1 MARPRGRHPRAPDS
15 GRSTSG
21 VDHLHQDRA
30 SQNPRPS
37 RIPKGRFALAGA
49 QQAPLWLGLSLDGW
63 SVEPALGARSYRAP
77 DTVTAMSDVSG
88 NSPFDRDE
96 IAALYDAVPF
106 AADIP
111 FYLDLVAGARRV
123 LELGCGTG
131 RLLLPLAEAG
141 SQVVGVDASD
151 AMLARARRRL
161 AHAPRELRERVELR
175 EGDMRGLELA
185 GRFDAVV
192 VATKTFFYLM
202 TPSDQRRM
210 LSAVARLLDAGGIV
224 ALDLLN
230 PTLGW
235 LSRPAGSVRQDVAG
249 EVGEARVLRTETVV
263 STHLAEQRRVM
274 RSVYDVVEKDGTVR
288 KHVVEWGLRYTYRF
302 ELEYLLEIC
311 GLEVLAVTGGY
322 RGEPFE
328 ADSPIMLVTARR

>member
-1 MARPRGRHPRAPDS
+1 
-15 GRSTSG
+15 
-21 VDHLHQDRA
+21 
-30 SQNPRPS
+30 
-37 RIPKGRFALAGA
+37 
-49 QQAPLWLGLSLDGW
+49 
-63 SVEPALGARSYRAP
+63 
-77 DTVTAMSDVSG
+77 MSDVSE

-111 FYLDLVAGARRV
+111 FYLDLAARAKRV

-141 SQVVGVDASD
+141 SEVVGVDASD

-161 AHAPRELRERVELR
+161 AHTPRELRERVELR
-175 EGDMRGLELA
+175 QGDMRCPALA
-185 GRFDAVV
+185 GRVDLVV
-192 VATKTFFYLM
+192 VATKTFFYLT

-210 LSAVARLLDAGGIV
+210 LSAVARLLEPGGIV

-230 PTLGW
+230 PTLEW
-235 LSRPAGSVRQDVAG
+235 LSRPAGSVQQDIAG

-263 STHLAEQRRVM
+263 STDRAEQRRIM

-322 RGEPFE
+322 RDKPFE
-328 ADSPIMLVTARR
+328 ADSPVMLVTARR

>member
-1 MARPRGRHPRAPDS
+1 MSD
-15 GRSTSG
+15 
-21 VDHLHQDRA
+21 
-30 SQNPRPS
+30 
-37 RIPKGRFALAGA
+37 IPK
-49 QQAPLWLGLSLDGW
+49 
-63 SVEPALGARSYRAP
+63 
-77 DTVTAMSDVSG
+77 

-111 FYLDLVAGARRV
+111 FYLGLAAGAARV

-141 SQVVGVDASD
+141 PRVVGVDASR
-151 AMLARARRRL
+151 AMLARARQRL
-161 AHAPRELRERVELR
+161 ADAPRELKERVELR
-175 EGDMRGLELA
+175 EGNMCDLELA
-185 GRFDAVV
+185 GRFDLVV

-210 LSAVARLLDAGGIV
+210 LSAVARLLEAGGIV

-230 PTLGW
+230 PTVGW
-235 LSRPAGSVRQDVAG
+235 LSRPAGSVQQDIAG

-263 STHLAEQRRVM
+263 STDPAEQRRFM
-274 RSVYDVVEKDGTVR
+274 RSVYDVVERDGTVR

-302 ELEYLLEIC
+302 ELEHLLELC
-311 GLEVLAVTGGY
+311 GLEVLSVTGGY
-322 RGEPFE
+322 RDEPFE

>member
-1 MARPRGRHPRAPDS
+1 MS
-15 GRSTSG
+15 GTS
-21 VDHLHQDRA
+21 
-30 SQNPRPS
+30 
-37 RIPKGRFALAGA
+37 
-49 QQAPLWLGLSLDGW
+49 
-63 SVEPALGARSYRAP
+63 E
-77 DTVTAMSDVSG
+77 

-111 FYLDLVAGARRV
+111 FYLDLAAGAGRV

-141 SQVVGVDASD
+141 FQVVGVDASH

-161 AHAPRELRERVELR
+161 ADAPRELRERVELR
-175 EGDMRGLELA
+175 EGDMRDLELA
-185 GRFDAVV
+185 GRFDLVV

-210 LSAVARLLDAGGIV
+210 LSAVARLLEAGGIV

-230 PTLGW
+230 PTVEW
-235 LSRPAGSVRQDVAG
+235 LSRPAGSVQQDIAG

-263 STHLAEQRRVM
+263 STDPAEQRRFM
-274 RSVYDVVEKDGTVR
+274 RSVYDVVERDGTVR

-302 ELEYLLEIC
+302 ELEHLLELC
-311 GLEVLAVTGGY
+311 GLEVLSVTGGY
-322 RGEPFE
+322 RDEPFE

>member
-1 MARPRGRHPRAPDS
+1 M
-15 GRSTSG
+15 
-21 VDHLHQDRA
+21 
-30 SQNPRPS
+30 
-37 RIPKGRFALAGA
+37 F
-49 QQAPLWLGLSLDGW
+49 
-63 SVEPALGARSYRAP
+63 
-77 DTVTAMSDVSG
+77 DVSG

-111 FYLDLVAGARRV
+111 FYLDLAARAKRV

-131 RLLLPLAEAG
+131 RLLLPLAQAG
-141 SQVVGVDASD
+141 SQVVGVDASR
-151 AMLARARRRL
+151 AMLARARQRL

-175 EGDMRGLELA
+175 EGDMRALELE
-185 GRFDAVV
+185 GRFDLVV
-192 VATKTFFYLM
+192 VATKTFFYVM

-210 LSAVARLLDAGGIV
+210 LSGVARLLEPRGIV

-230 PTLGW
+230 PTLEW

-249 EVGEARVLRTETVV
+249 EVGGSRVLRTETVV
-263 STHLAEQRRVM
+263 STDPAEQRRVT
-274 RSVYDVVEKDGTVR
+274 RSVYDVVEEDGTVR

-302 ELEYLLEIC
+302 ELEYLLKIC

-322 RGEPFE
+322 RDEPFE
-328 ADSPIMLVTARR
+328 ADSPVMLVTARR